1 MSRYYILT
9 ERNGVEIVEATRVD
23 ESDPFRI
30 RFAIGSGI
38 TSFDRNEL
46 LWWSSVESP
55 PPAPFANFDQL
66 HDAHPRGVLS
76 AQSPLNT
83 RREPMREVQR
93 NSALGNRSS
102 AALRALVKAARAAV
116 PLGWK
121 KVVLELKVSYELPE
135 GRYKVAHRLLNP
147 DGEVEVFD
155 FSEALFASIEV
166 FHRIAVEE
174 GQNWNRSTLTLH
186 LDDHGRCSAS
196 ELKHE
201 YGTNFGPR

>member
-30 RFAIGSGI
+30 RFAAGSGI

-55 PPAPFANFDQL
+55 SPAPFANFDQL
-66 HDAHPRGVLS
+66 HDAHPRGGLG
-76 AQSPLNT
+76 AHSPLNKQP
-83 RREPMREVQR
+83 EPMREVQR
-93 NSALGNRSS
+93 SAALGNRSA
-102 AALRALVKAARAAV
+102 AALRALVEAARSGV
-116 PLGWK
+116 PPGWK
-121 KVVLELKVSYELPE
+121 NAVLELKVSYELPE

-147 DGEVEVFD
+147 DGEAEAFD
-155 FSEALFASIEV
+155 FSDALFASIEV

-186 LDDHGRCSAS
+186 LDDHGGCNAA
-196 ELKHE
+196 ELNHE
-201 YGTNFGPR
+201 YGTDFGPR